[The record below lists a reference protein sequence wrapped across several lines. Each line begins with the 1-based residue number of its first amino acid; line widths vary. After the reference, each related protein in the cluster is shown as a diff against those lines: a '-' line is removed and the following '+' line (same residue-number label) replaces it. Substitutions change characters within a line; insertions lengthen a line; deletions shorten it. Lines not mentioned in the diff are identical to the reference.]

1 MEWNEYK
8 DRFTKK
14 AEQSGYKESYIEKN
28 LAYAEVIVKKG
39 YPIIYDVVHLS
50 KLVGV
55 SYEYIFK
62 VSNASKYFYRRFE
75 IKKKNGKK
83 RTIHE
88 PLPLL
93 KSVQMW
99 ILRNILEKKEV
110 SIYAKAYKKEVS
122 LKENVRFHRGQKIV
136 MKLDVLDFFSSIEPR
151 FVDNFFR
158 SIGYSKNLSRVLTNI
173 CVLNHGLPQ
182 GAPTS
187 PYLSNIVMYNLD
199 RKISSYCRV
208 EKIRYTRYADDMT
221 FSGDFKP
228 AKIIHFLKKELS
240 KLNLELNYKKTKILR
255 QNDRQNVTGVVVNQK
270 IQIDRTTRN
279 NLRLEMYF
287 KKKNQKKHLSNA
299 CEAGQERKYL
309 IGLLGRVNYGLHIN
323 EKDTVLLNY
332 KEIIYEVLS
341 RYRI

>member
-1 MEWNEYK
+1 M
-8 DRFTKK
+8 D
-14 AEQSGYKESYIEKN
+14 
-28 LAYAEVIVKKG
+28 
-39 YPIIYDVVHLS
+39 S
-50 KLVGV
+50 K
-55 SYEYIFK
+55 
-62 VSNASKYFYRRFE
+62 KYF
-75 IKKKNGKK
+75 G
-83 RTIHE
+83 
-88 PLPLL
+88 
-93 KSVQMW
+93 
-99 ILRNILEKKEV
+99 KKEV

-287 KKKNQKKHLSNA
+287 
-299 CEAGQERKYL
+299 
-309 IGLLGRVNYGLHIN
+309 
-323 EKDTVLLNY
+323 
-332 KEIIYEVLS
+332 
-341 RYRI
+341 